1 MTINILVKICKKE
14 MVAFLAI
21 TIENVS
27 DSLQG
32 VEKVKLNHD
41 HFLTMSY

>member
-1 MTINILVKICKKE
+1 MYGGNVTINILVKICKKE

-27 DSLQG
+27 LQG
-32 VEKVKLNHD
+32 VEKVNYCKAKP
-41 HFLTMSY
+41 